1 MNVNRS
7 QYQRLED
14 VMSSLTL
21 NYANETCCYV
31 TLLSESEKYGF
42 QYGFII
48 QTGQCKASF
57 RPATVQ
63 VPIIP
68 DGTLSEHSEHRY
80 STTDRTVCASSDQD
94 TAKNNDIN
102 YYPKSI
108 NLVPSRN
115 EMRVLC
121 SESKVVGAVTNSE
134 TV

>member
-1 MNVNRS
+1 
-7 QYQRLED
+7 
-14 VMSSLTL
+14 MSSLTL

-48 QTGQCKASF
+48 QTGQRKASF

-68 DGTLSEHSEHRY
+68 DGTLSEHSEHGY
-80 STTDRTVCASSDQD
+80 STTDRTVCASSDQE
-94 TAKNNDIN
+94 TAKKAMTSIIIQ
-102 YYPKSI
+102 SI
-108 NLVPSRN
+108 NLMPSRN

-121 SESKVVGAVTNSE
+121 SEAKVVGAVTNSE